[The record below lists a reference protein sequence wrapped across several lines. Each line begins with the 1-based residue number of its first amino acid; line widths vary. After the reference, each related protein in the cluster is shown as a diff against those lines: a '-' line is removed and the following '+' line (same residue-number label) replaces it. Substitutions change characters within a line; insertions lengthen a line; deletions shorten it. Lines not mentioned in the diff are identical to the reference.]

1 MLVPCDNEILRC
13 KLTQKAPYRLDK
25 QQTLPIPIEREL
37 ASLIYEGEVAM
48 FRRCEELRKDLVRRH
63 DFSTYACFRAI
74 DELNEGEV
82 NLDNLRSF
90 LKRVGHYPTEDE
102 VVAVIRRLDCNADS
116 CVSYADL
123 SEAIKPQEFSL
134 INQYRSPS

>member
-1 MLVPCDNEILRC
+1 
-13 KLTQKAPYRLDK
+13 
-25 QQTLPIPIEREL
+25 
-37 ASLIYEGEVAM
+37 M